1 MSAMLRLSCVS
12 RIGCSGCSDA
22 MSIAL
27 GSVPTAPWIG
37 DTYATSSDY
46 RCALPAPR
54 VTMRRGRTNAT
65 SGRLGRCPTST
76 PARPSAPIA
85 WRRSWGAV
93 RPVSVYR
100 ASSGAESVA
109 LKVLRPELAIDEMYR
124 RRFLREVRIAQE
136 LRHPHLVEV
145 LDAGADGG
153 TVYMVARYVH
163 GRSLARVLAED
174 GPLPMSQVVRTA
186 LGVASGLDELHR
198 QGIVHRDVKP
208 SNILIDGEGR
218 AMLTD
223 FGLARHV
230 AETVLTSYGLVL
242 GTLDYIAPERL
253 DGGEA
258 TPATD
263 IYSLGCVV
271 YACLTGHAPFA
282 GRSIDR
288 VMDAHRDEEPEDP
301 TSGSL
306 QCALRRSAGP
316 SCERSP
322 RTRHSAPEPRAPTRA
337 SSARVRSRATGE
349 RGRATSGPCQPTS
362 TVGRSRPA
370 RPVTRLRLSYR
381 LAPVAAFLVAA
392 GAALASSSPSVPTY
406 YPGAT
411 AAAATSG
418 LAKVVRGARR
428 GLRRQRASGRDHHAR
443 GQQWPAGS
451 GDGPG
456 RPPGA
461 VSGGLARRSSEGRR
475 SRSRATW

>member
-1 MSAMLRLSCVS
+1 MRP
-12 RIGCSGCSDA
+12 SG
-22 MSIAL
+22 
-27 GSVPTAPWIG
+27 
-37 DTYATSSDY
+37 ATCD
-46 RCALPAPR
+46 
-54 VTMRRGRTNAT
+54 NAAWPYERYF
-65 SGRLGRCPTST
+65 G
-76 PARPSAPIA
+76 PARPMPDLNPGS
-85 WRRSWGAV
+85 SVGAYRV
-93 RPVSVYR
+93 EALVGRGTTGAVYR

-271 YACLTGHAPFA
+271 YACLTGHPPFA

-301 TSGSL
+301 TAAR
-306 QCALRRSAGP
+306 CNAPPALGWAVMRALAKDPAQRPGTASAY
-316 SCERSP
+316 
-322 RTRHSAPEPRAPTRA
+322 
-337 SSARVRSRATGE
+337 ARIVR
-349 RGRATSGPCQPTS
+349 
-362 TVGRSRPA
+362 
-370 RPVTRLRLSYR
+370 
-381 LAPVAAFLVAA
+381 A
-392 GAALASSSPSVPTY
+392 GAFE
-406 YPGAT
+406 
-411 AAAATSG
+411 
-418 LAKVVRGARR
+418 
-428 GLRRQRASGRDHHAR
+428 
-443 GQQWPAGS
+443 
-451 GDGPG
+451 GDG
-456 RPPGA
+456 
-461 VSGGLARRSSEGRR
+461 
-475 SRSRATW
+475 

>member
-1 MSAMLRLSCVS
+1 MRP
-12 RIGCSGCSDA
+12 SG
-22 MSIAL
+22 
-27 GSVPTAPWIG
+27 
-37 DTYATSSDY
+37 ATCD
-46 RCALPAPR
+46 
-54 VTMRRGRTNAT
+54 NAAWPYERYV
-65 SGRLGRCPTST
+65 G
-76 PARPSAPIA
+76 PARPMPDLNPGS
-85 WRRSWGAV
+85 SVGAYRV
-93 RPVSVYR
+93 EALVGRGTTGAVYR

-301 TSGSL
+301 TSGAL
-306 QCALRRSAGP
+306 QCPSGARLGRHASARQGPGTAPRNRERLRAHRPRGCVRGRRVSAGVQLP
-316 SCERSP
+316 GLVNRRP
-322 RTRHSAPEPRAPTRA
+322 LWD
-337 SSARVRSRATGE
+337 AR
-349 RGRATSGPCQPTS
+349 
-362 TVGRSRPA
+362 A
-370 RPVTRLRLSYR
+370 RPDR
-381 LAPVAAFLVAA
+381 
-392 GAALASSSPSVPTY
+392 
-406 YPGAT
+406 
-411 AAAATSG
+411 
-418 LAKVVRGARR
+418 
-428 GLRRQRASGRDHHAR
+428 
-443 GQQWPAGS
+443 
-451 GDGPG
+451 
-456 RPPGA
+456 
-461 VSGGLARRSSEGRR
+461 
-475 SRSRATW
+475 

>member
-1 MSAMLRLSCVS
+1 MRP
-12 RIGCSGCSDA
+12 SG
-22 MSIAL
+22 
-27 GSVPTAPWIG
+27 
-37 DTYATSSDY
+37 ATCD
-46 RCALPAPR
+46 
-54 VTMRRGRTNAT
+54 NAAWPYERYV
-65 SGRLGRCPTST
+65 G
-76 PARPSAPIA
+76 PARPMPDLNPGS
-85 WRRSWGAV
+85 SVGAYRV
-93 RPVSVYR
+93 EALVGRGTTGAVYR

-145 LDAGADGG
+145 LDAGADGE

-301 TSGSL
+301 TSGAL
-306 QCALRRSAGP
+306 QCASGARLGRHASARQGPGAAARNRERLRAHRPRGCVRGRRVSAGLQLP
-316 SCERSP
+316 GLVNRRP
-322 RTRHSAPEPRAPTRA
+322 LWD
-337 SSARVRSRATGE
+337 AR
-349 RGRATSGPCQPTS
+349 
-362 TVGRSRPA
+362 A
-370 RPVTRLRLSYR
+370 RPDR
-381 LAPVAAFLVAA
+381 
-392 GAALASSSPSVPTY
+392 
-406 YPGAT
+406 
-411 AAAATSG
+411 
-418 LAKVVRGARR
+418 
-428 GLRRQRASGRDHHAR
+428 
-443 GQQWPAGS
+443 
-451 GDGPG
+451 
-456 RPPGA
+456 
-461 VSGGLARRSSEGRR
+461 
-475 SRSRATW
+475 

>member
-1 MSAMLRLSCVS
+1 M
-12 RIGCSGCSDA
+12 G
-22 MSIAL
+22 
-27 GSVPTAPWIG
+27 
-37 DTYATSSDY
+37 
-46 RCALPAPR
+46 
-54 VTMRRGRTNAT
+54 RGTT
-65 SGRLGRCPTST
+65 
-76 PARPSAPIA
+76 
-85 WRRSWGAV
+85 GA
-93 RPVSVYR
+93 VYR

-301 TSGSL
+301 TAAR
-306 QCALRRSAGP
+306 CNAPPALGWAVMRALAKDPAQR
-316 SCERSP
+316 
-322 RTRHSAPEPRAPTRA
+322 PEPRAPTRA
-337 SSARVRSRATGE
+337 SFARERSRATGE

-392 GAALASSSPSVPTY
+392 GAALASSSPSVPPY
-406 YPGAT
+406 YSGATQPGAT
-411 AAAATSG
+411 EG
-418 LAKVVRGARR
+418 PLEGRRGARR
-428 GLRRQRASGRDHHAR
+428 GFRRQRASGRDHHPR
-443 GQQWPAGS
+443 
-451 GDGPG
+451 
-456 RPPGA
+456 
-461 VSGGLARRSSEGRR
+461 
-475 SRSRATW
+475 